1 MSATCPTRPRI
12 DRAPRDGM
20 IGMALFQGLLDREGW
35 VLDKGNRFAQAGFAA
50 LETDAQ
56 KRAAIAF
63 TKALEVLEAQEPA
76 ARIEEFQEAY
86 AAVGSGLLRVGRIE
100 SAQTAATHALAA
112 NGGNLRAL
120 GLQGDILLTQERAS
134 DALGYY
140 DAGLRI
146 DPKAKDLWERKGDA
160 HVALEQRPE
169 AIRAYMQV
177 VNLDPD
183 DVEGYRRVLALVPDD
198 AELWV
203 RTGEA
208 HRRRNEL
215 DEAQSAFDRALR
227 INSECKEALEGKS
240 LTYLA
245 AGEPQRAVR
254 TLAPRVGRLE
264 ALRSLA
270 RWDDI
275 VKEAS
280 KVVSLEPRHAG
291 ALYAKAHA
299 CIQLNRREEA
309 LAALD
314 GFLAVEPR
322 SYDGLE
328 AKRDL
333 LLRTERWSDLV
344 VACDAIL
351 AIQPHH
357 PRALKDKGRALLA
370 LGKPE
375 EAYTTFERLRV
386 AAPDDLDAL
395 RGQRDA
401 LRHSKNAKVLLR
413 TCEAILQKDPAD
425 AGTWTARGEAR
436 QSLNEPQ
443 DALT

>member
-1 MSATCPTRPRI
+1 
-12 DRAPRDGM
+12 M
-20 IGMALFQGLLDREGW
+20 IGMALFQGLLDREGR
-35 VLDKGNRFAQAGFAA
+35 VLDKANRLAKSGFAA
-50 LETDAQ
+50 LEVDAHS
-56 KRAAIAF
+56 RATIAF
-63 TKALEVLEAQEPA
+63 VKARERLGAEGPR
-76 ARIEEFQEAY
+76 ARIEDFQAAY
-86 AAVGSGLLRVGRIE
+86 ATIGSGLLRVGRIE
-100 SAQTAATHALAA
+100 CAQTAATHALTG
-112 NGGNLRAL
+112 NGGDLRAL
-120 GLQGDILLTQERAS
+120 GLQGDIFLAQERAS

-183 DVEGYRRVLALVPDD
+183 DVEGYRRVLALVPDA
-198 AELWV
+198 AELGV
-203 RTGEA
+203 RAGEA
-208 HRRRNEL
+208 LRQRDGDAAAWTSRAEL
-215 DEAQSAFDRALR
+215 LRKIGRSIDAVDSYDRA
-227 INSECKEALEGKS
+227 IG
-240 LTYLA
+240 LT
-245 AGEPQRAVR
+245 PK

-270 RWDDI
+270 RWDDV

-357 PRALKDKGRALLA
+357 PRALKDKGRAL
-370 LGKPE
+370 
-375 EAYTTFERLRV
+375 
-386 AAPDDLDAL
+386 
-395 RGQRDA
+395 
-401 LRHSKNAKVLLR
+401 
-413 TCEAILQKDPAD
+413 
-425 AGTWTARGEAR
+425 
-436 QSLNEPQ
+436 
-443 DALT
+443 

>member
-1 MSATCPTRPRI
+1 
-12 DRAPRDGM
+12 M
-20 IGMALFQGLLDREGW
+20 IGMALFQGLLDREGR
-35 VLDKGNRFAQAGFAA
+35 VLDKANRLARSGFAA

-63 TKALEVLEAQEPA
+63 TKVLEVQEPA

-120 GLQGDILLTQERAS
+120 GLQGDILLAQERAS

-177 VNLDPD
+177 VNLNPD
-183 DVEGYRRVLALVPDD
+183 DVDGYHRVLSLVPDD

-208 HRRRNEL
+208 HRRKNEL
-215 DEAQSAFDRALR
+215 DEAQLAFDRALR
-227 INSECKEALEGKS
+227 INSESKEALEGKS
-240 LTYLA
+240 QAYLA
-245 AGEPQRAVR
+245 AGDPSRALRCLDRVTQLDPYDPDVWRLRGDVLGASNQNDEALRSYDEALRQRDGDAAGWTSRAELLRKTGRSIDAVGSYDR
-254 TLAPRVGRLE
+254 AIGLTPKTLAPRVGRLE

-270 RWDDI
+270 RWDDV

-280 KVVSLEPRHAG
+280 KIGRSEERRVG

-299 CIQLNRREEA
+299 CIQLNRR
-309 LAALD
+309 D
-314 GFLAVEPR
+314 
-322 SYDGLE
+322 DGLE

-351 AIQPHH
+351 AIQPHQ

-370 LGKPE
+370 LGKAE
-375 EAYTTFERLRV
+375 EAYATLDRKSTRLNSSHR
-386 AAPDDLDAL
+386 
-395 RGQRDA
+395 
-401 LRHSKNAKVLLR
+401 
-413 TCEAILQKDPAD
+413 
-425 AGTWTARGEAR
+425 
-436 QSLNEPQ
+436 
-443 DALT
+443 